1 MGSEPPGTDGD
12 TPQGDAP
19 QGAAALPHYIGH
31 RARLRARFRDSGG
44 QAMPDYEIL
53 ELLLA
58 MALPRRDVKPLA
70 KGLIARFGSFAGVI
84 AAPLERLE
92 AEPGLGA
99 VAPIALKLVR
109 EAALRLLAAEV
120 MDKPAIASW
129 SALLDYCRARLGRE
143 VREEVRVLYLDR
155 RNVLIAD
162 EAQGHGT
169 VDQAPLYVREVVKRA
184 LEHGA
189 SAVILVHNHP
199 SGDPSPSRADIDLT
213 KTLAAALKTVGI
225 ALHDHL
231 VIGRQDHASF
241 KSLGLL

>member
-1 MGSEPPGTDGD
+1 MGSEPPPELQDG
-12 TPQGDAP
+12 AP
-19 QGAAALPHYIGH
+19 PAAEAPPHYHGH

-58 MALPRRDVKPLA
+58 LALPRRDVKPLA

-84 AAPLERLE
+84 AAPLDRLE
-92 AEPGLGA
+92 AEPGLGEAAA
-99 VAPIALKLVR
+99 VALKLVR

-129 SALLDYCRARLGRE
+129 GALLDYCRARLGRE
-143 VREEVRVLYLDR
+143 SREEVRVLYLDR

-162 EAQGHGT
+162 EPQGHGT

-184 LEHGA
+184 LEHQA
-189 SAVILVHNHP
+189 SAVILVHNHVK
-199 SGDPSPSRADIDLT
+199 AKFWQYVKDLDFF
-213 KTLAAALKTVGI
+213 
-225 ALHDHL
+225 H
-231 VIGRQDHASF
+231 F
-241 KSLGLL
+241 LGKRRVTACYTA